1 MVSVSVCACVCVW
14 YATYKLSIFGMFAN
28 ESKSVK
34 CEFFLKIDNFKNIID
49 RCIISFLWLAPV

>member
-1 MVSVSVCACVCVW
+1 MVSVCVCACVCVW

-34 CEFFLKIDNFKNIID
+34 CEFFKKFITLRILLID
-49 RCIISFLWLAPV
+49 V